1 MAKKVKSTLLPP
13 VPKMTKKA
21 LTEEKPLKLNMTFE
35 EAIKKALNT
44 PIKKS
49 RQK

>member
-1 MAKKVKSTLLPP
+1 MAKKVKPIILPP

-21 LTEEKPLKLNMTFE
+21 LAEEQPLKLDMTFE

-44 PIKKS
+44 PIKKN
-49 RQK
+49 KK